1 MHDLECAR
9 SLTRLALTVALAL
22 AFAREGTAPLP
33 ADSAPLL
40 HLLTNDGGS

>member
-9 SLTRLALTVALAL
+9 SLTRLTLGPGETG
-22 AFAREGTAPLP
+22 RESHRSP

>member
-9 SLTRLALTVALAL
+9 SLTRLALALGPG
-22 AFAREGTAPLP
+22 GTAPLP